1 MDDQWDAGLVLKAPL
16 GETSFGEIMFLGE
29 YTHTIDDKGRLTIPA
44 KFRGDLALGLVVT
57 RGFDQNLMIF
67 PFGEWQEMAERVLTR
82 PLGDEEVR
90 TFRRRIFS
98 GAVDLTPDKQGRI
111 VVPPYLRE
119 FAAIDG
125 EVIVAGMYNY
135 IEVWSSD
142 YWQQVKETIENN
154 SDNAR
159 WSDLGI

>member
-1 MDDQWDAGLVLKAPL
+1 
-16 GETSFGEIMFLGE
+16 
-29 YTHTIDDKGRLTIPA
+29 
-44 KFRGDLALGLVVT
+44 
-57 RGFDQNLMIF
+57 
-67 PFGEWQEMAERVLTR
+67 
-82 PLGDEEVR
+82 LGDEEVR